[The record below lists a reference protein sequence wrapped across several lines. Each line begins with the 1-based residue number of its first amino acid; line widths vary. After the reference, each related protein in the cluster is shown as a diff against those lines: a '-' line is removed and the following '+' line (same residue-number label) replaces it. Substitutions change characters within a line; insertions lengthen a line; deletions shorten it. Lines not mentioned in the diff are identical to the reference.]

1 MVNARGIRARH
12 RENTR
17 QRGVALSRCSPRS
30 FTTHPKDMTPMNTPS
45 RTLLAMACCTVF
57 AAPVW
62 AQNTIK
68 IAGLYELSGAGA
80 SAGTM
85 FKNGV
90 EMAVKEINAAGGIL
104 GKKIE
109 HSIADTQTNPGVAK
123 GLATKAID
131 DGVFAVF
138 GPVFSGSI
146 MVSMAETRR
155 AEVPNFTGGEAAGI
169 TKQGNP
175 YIFRTSFTQET
186 AMPKVA
192 RYIAGKMGAKNVA
205 VMFIN
210 NDFGKGG
217 RDAITKALADN
228 GAKVVADI
236 STDQGQVD
244 FSAPVLK
251 AKAANADA
259 LFVYLNEE
267 ESARALRE
275 LKKQGFAKPIV
286 GETTLTGQKVIE
298 LAGDAANGAV
308 AHVGLT
314 VDAPSPLMLKFKAKF
329 YQETKTISDHNGIK
343 GYTGVYALKAA
354 IEKAGKVDQKAVAA
368 ALKGLQISAAKNP
381 GVIFDV
387 SYDDKGD
394 LDRDS
399 FIVEV
404 KNGKQEVKEI
414 VPPLGAK
421 K

>member
-1 MVNARGIRARH
+1 MTLIRRTFVTTAC
-12 RENTR
+12 
-17 QRGVALSRCSPRS
+17 ALALAG
-30 FTTHPKDMTPMNTPS
+30 PS
-45 RTLLAMACCTVF
+45 LAQ
-57 AAPVW
+57 
-62 AQNTIK
+62 AQAIK

-80 SAGTM
+80 TAGTN

-104 GKKIE
+104 GRKLE

-131 DGVFAVF
+131 DNVFAVF

-146 MVSMAETRR
+146 MVSMAETRK
-155 AEVPNFTGGEAAGI
+155 AEVPNFTGGEAASI

-175 YIFRTSFTQET
+175 YIFRTSFTQDT

-192 RYIAGKMGAKNVA
+192 RYIANGLKAKNVV
-205 VMFIN
+205 VMYVN

-217 RDAITKALADN
+217 RDAITKALTDV
-228 GAKVVADI
+228 GVKVVADI
-236 STDQGQVD
+236 STDSGQVD

-259 LFVYLNEE
+259 LFVYTNEE

-275 LKKQGFAKPIV
+275 LRKQGYNKPIV

-314 VDAPSPLMLKFKAKF
+314 IDAPNPLMLKFKAKF
-329 YQETKTISDHNGIK
+329 YQDYKYFSDHNGIK
-343 GYTGVYALKAA
+343 GYTGVYVLKAA
-354 IEKAGKVDQKAVAA
+354 IEKVGKLDRKAVAA
-368 ALKGLQISAAKNP
+368 ALHGLQISAAKQP
-381 GVIFDV
+381 GVIMDV
-387 SYDDKGD
+387 SFDANGD
-394 LDRDS
+394 LDRES

-404 KNGKQEVKEI
+404 KGGKQEVKEI
-414 VPPLGAK
+414 LPPLSK